1 MLDRLLGRQ
10 ILESDTASTPEP
22 LARLCYAS
30 QEIGMVLQSI
40 VEPVVLALEADKH
53 SGRFPVPRDDDFFGL
68 RQAQKSRQIVL
79 YLSQGR
85 LAHWASHA
93 RRASARLRLS

>member
-1 MLDRLLGRQ
+1 MLGRQ
-10 ILESDTASTPEP
+10 ILEADTASTPET
-22 LARLCYAS
+22 LTRLCYAP
-30 QEIGMVLQSI
+30 QELGMVLQSI
-40 VEPVVLALEADKH
+40 VEPVVLALKADKH
-53 SGRFPVPRDDDFFGL
+53 PGRFSMPRDDDFFGL

-85 LAHWASHA
+85 LAHGACRA